1 MSGLS
6 INHYITPAGYPLE
19 RFLDECAAA
28 GATGVG
34 LTERALGE
42 LPLASIKG
50 MLAARKLSVTS
61 VNSAGFFLWGEP
73 DKAQEQRKINAF
85 LVEASEALDA
95 SALTTIGGG
104 FIDGG
109 DGERAGIQERRK
121 RIEDALPDLISAANA
136 KGVKLGV
143 EPMHP
148 SRITNKS
155 LLNTLAQTERLLA
168 GFPDLT
174 VILDA
179 FHTWWEPDLE
189 TFIERHVSRLSCVQL
204 SGVVLS
210 NDPAMAPSRCAMG
223 EGVVD
228 LKALIRTLSDSGYR
242 GPLEFELFAH
252 ELGGKSVSD
261 VIRQAVD
268 DFNDLK
274 KG

>member
-6 INHYITPAGYPLE
+6 INHYVTPSGYSLE

-34 LTERALGE
+34 LTERALAE
-42 LPLASIKG
+42 VPLAGIKE
-50 MLAARKLSVTS
+50 MLALRKLSVTS
-61 VNSAGFFLWGEP
+61 VNSAGFFLWSEAGR
-73 DKAQEQRKINAF
+73 AQEQRKINAF
-85 LVEASEALDA
+85 LVEASDALGA

-104 FIDGG
+104 FTDGG
-109 DGERAGIQERRK
+109 EGRKRSIHELRK
-121 RIEDALPDLISAANA
+121 RIEEALPDLISAANA

-168 GFPDLT
+168 SFPDLT

-179 FHTWWEPDLE
+179 FHTWWEPDLD
-189 TFIERHVSRLSCVQL
+189 TFIEKHVSRLSCVQL
-204 SGVVLS
+204 SGIVLS
-210 NDPAMAPSRCAMG
+210 NNPAMAPSRCAIG
-223 EGVVD
+223 EGDVD
-228 LKALIRTLSDSGYR
+228 LKALIKTLSGSGYR
-242 GPLEFELFAH
+242 GPFEFELFAH
-252 ELGGKSVSD
+252 ELRGKSVSD

-268 DFNDLK
+268 DFNDLTN
-274 KG
+274 G